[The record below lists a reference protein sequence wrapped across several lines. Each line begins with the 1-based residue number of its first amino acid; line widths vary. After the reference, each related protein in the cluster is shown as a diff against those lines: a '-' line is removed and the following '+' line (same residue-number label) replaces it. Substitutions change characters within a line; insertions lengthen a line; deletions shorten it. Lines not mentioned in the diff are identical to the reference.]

1 MFEIV
6 QADGQ
11 KFRFSDE
18 YDWEFFTEESRSS
31 PDFIKEDK
39 TIVQVFH
46 NNEANVERTLVTTFF
61 RPLRVD
67 SVEENT
73 ALNPF
78 FRERIRTKCVRC
90 GHVEF

>member
-18 YDWEFFTEESRSS
+18 YDWEFFTEESRGA
-31 PDFIKEDK
+31 PDGVKEDK
-39 TIVQVFH
+39 TVVRVFRDD
-46 NNEANVERTLVTTFF
+46 EANAERMLVTTFF

-67 SVEENT
+67 SVAENT
-73 ALNPF
+73 SLNPF
-78 FRERIRTKCVRC
+78 FRVRIGTKCVRC
-90 GHVEF
+90 GYVEL